1 MVHSNA
7 AACYDL
13 LRSMLTTTL
22 SHSNVWYIKV
32 IYRDYILKDFGF
44 IFDHG
49 YFFGSKSS
57 NPITKA
63 DQANPIQPI
72 HFLQLTKFN
81 SQSRIWP
88 DKFEIPFFH
97 FQILKRFICKGIHR
111 LYTCKNMFAE
121 LVENIFDK
129 SIVKHC

>member
-72 HFLQLTKFN
+72 HFFAINEIQFSKSDLT
-81 SQSRIWP
+81 R
-88 DKFEIPFFH
+88 
-97 FQILKRFICKGIHR
+97 
-111 LYTCKNMFAE
+111 
-121 LVENIFDK
+121 
-129 SIVKHC
+129 

>member
-1 MVHSNA
+1 MVSTDFYLISTVEVIMFRNTVPLDRTRFYLTTKVLKVHKNIVSFDIEMVHSNA

-44 IFDHG
+44 IFNHG

-81 SQSRIWP
+81 S
-88 DKFEIPFFH
+88 
-97 FQILKRFICKGIHR
+97 
-111 LYTCKNMFAE
+111 
-121 LVENIFDK
+121 
-129 SIVKHC
+129 